1 MKNHRFINFIS
12 LIFIL
17 FAFFFISSCAK
28 NQVYSISKQDPL
40 DESVQPVIRKV
51 EFGEDLKDK
60 LSVASIQQSKV
71 SGNLTKIQIQLRNLT
86 DQELKISYKI
96 EWLNSDDM
104 IVKNSSLVWSSI
116 LIRGGETVGIQ
127 SVGTSPDAINFIVK
141 VQKAKNL

>member
-12 LIFIL
+12 LILF

-40 DESVQPVIRKV
+40 DESVQPVIRKF

-71 SGNLTKIQIQLRNLT
+71 SGNLTRFNTAAK
-86 DQELKISYKI
+86 
-96 EWLNSDDM
+96 
-104 IVKNSSLVWSSI
+104 
-116 LIRGGETVGIQ
+116 
-127 SVGTSPDAINFIVK
+127 PDGPRT
-141 VQKAKNL
+141 